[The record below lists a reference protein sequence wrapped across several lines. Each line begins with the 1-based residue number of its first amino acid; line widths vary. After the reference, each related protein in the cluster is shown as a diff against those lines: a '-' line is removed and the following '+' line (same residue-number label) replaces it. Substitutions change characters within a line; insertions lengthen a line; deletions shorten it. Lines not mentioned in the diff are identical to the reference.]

1 MTLTLTLR
9 QAQGERFKAH
19 RAISLVAVRACFVRR
34 DLGSVTYRVKTG
46 IGKHWRFPSE
56 PSGAPHNTQED
67 SMNSIIY
74 IVGLVVIIGV
84 ILSYFGFR

>member
-1 MTLTLTLR
+1 MPAPGRLQPGAGAAAKIGVQKTLTSTRQSLR
-9 QAQGERFKAH
+9 E
-19 RAISLVAVRACFVRR
+19 
-34 DLGSVTYRVKTG
+34 
-46 IGKHWRFPSE
+46 GK
-56 PSGAPHNTQED
+56 

>member
-1 MTLTLTLR
+1 MPAPDRLQPGAGAAAKMGVQKALTSMR
-9 QAQGERFKAH
+9 QSTPREA
-19 RAISLVAVRACFVRR
+19 
-34 DLGSVTYRVKTG
+34 
-46 IGKHWRFPSE
+46 
-56 PSGAPHNTQED
+56 